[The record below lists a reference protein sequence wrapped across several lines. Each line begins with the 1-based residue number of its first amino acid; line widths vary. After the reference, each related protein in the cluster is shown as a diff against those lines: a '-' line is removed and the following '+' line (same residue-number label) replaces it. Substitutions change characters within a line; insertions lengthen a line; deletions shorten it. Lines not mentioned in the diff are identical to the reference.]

1 VGLAVFTLGT
11 LGCALSHTLPALVA
25 SGATMIEDQR
35 IDEGMATSGRR
46 FQRLQRGA
54 RRVSATSERR
64 SLVLRAPVPL
74 PITHRQ

>member
-46 FQRLQRGA
+46 FQRL
-54 RRVSATSERR
+54 
-64 SLVLRAPVPL
+64 
-74 PITHRQ
+74 